1 MVMIRLGVPDHGI
14 QRVRFSV
21 PQTQLPLQLSS
32 FTFTQSL
39 LHSRPSSSILT
50 IRIAPSMQ

>member
-1 MVMIRLGVPDHGI
+1 MIRLGVPDHGI

-32 FTFTQSL
+32 FIFTQSL